1 MTQILIK
8 NGVVYDPLNNIKG
21 EVMDIAIKDGKIVDP
36 KELNP
41 YEKIITI
48 DASGKVVMPGGIDIH
63 SHIAGPK
70 VNSGRLLRPEDHYT
84 TNKPDRPPYIMAE
97 TGLSTPNVYR
107 IGYEYA
113 IMGYTVVAEPA
124 TPPVLTRHTHHE
136 FNAIP
141 IIDKLAYVIVDSNWL
156 LLDLVKQG
164 DINLLAAYLAWVLRA
179 TKTYS
184 LKLVDPGSDFVWQL
198 KGGSVDIYDQIPIY
212 GITPADI
219 IESVANAAQ
228 LINIPHK
235 VHIHCNRLGYPGNY
249 ITTLKTMELSPKIQK
264 LSEGLA
270 MHITHVQFTGYKGDS
285 WISLESGGEEIA
297 KELNRNPYISLD
309 LGQAIPGRSVTTM
322 TGDAPFEF
330 VLYHLMRGKWYSV
343 DTESDGAAGI
353 VPYKYRKKNYVN
365 TIQWVIGLEITL
377 LADDLQRVF
386 IATDH
391 PNAGLFTDYP
401 LIFAWLMSKKAR
413 EDTMKNMNQRALK
426 RSALPAID
434 RELTLYDIALMTR
447 ASPAKL
453 LGLQETKGH
462 LGIGADADVAI
473 YDINPFTTDPS
484 KDYTK
489 IITAFRRAWITIKDG
504 EIVVNKGEVINPI
517 SGATYYV
524 DPAIPEDLDRE
535 LYKVLSEKV
544 KQYYSVTMDT
554 FIIDEKE
561 LLKYKRVETKSLIK

>member
-1 MTQILIK
+1 
-8 NGVVYDPLNNIKG
+8 
-21 EVMDIAIKDGKIVDP
+21 
-36 KELNP
+36 
-41 YEKIITI
+41 
-48 DASGKVVMPGGIDIH
+48 
-63 SHIAGPK
+63 
-70 VNSGRLLRPEDHYT
+70 
-84 TNKPDRPPYIMAE
+84 MAE